1 MLNLP
6 ARTKRARLIQ
16 QFLMNAIRAGD
27 QEFLRHAVETF
38 TVSRQTIFA
47 HLRALV
53 NSGHLQAVGNT
64 RGRVYV
70 LGPVRNHSVIFPL
83 KGLEESVVYFRDF
96 GFIFDDLPS
105 NIGSICHFGFTE
117 MVNNAIDHSGGT
129 FVNIIVR
136 RDTDRIII
144 LISDN
149 GVGIFNHI
157 AKVFHLSDPRESL
170 FELHKG
176 KLTTDP
182 ENHTGQ
188 GIFFTSR
195 AFDRFFIFSDD
206 LIFSHKDGDEEDYLH
221 HNERKNKGTHIAMSI
236 ELISDRTLK
245 SVFDAFTGSADE
257 DFVFNKTVVPVK
269 LALYEGED
277 LLSRSQA
284 KRILYRVEK
293 FKKVQLDF
301 KGVNMIG
308 QAFADEIFRVFSRKN
323 PHIQLVPINI
333 TEEVGRTIQAA
344 IKSRD

>member
-117 MVNNAIDHSGGT
+117 MVNK
-129 FVNIIVR
+129 
-136 RDTDRIII
+136 
-144 LISDN
+144 
-149 GVGIFNHI
+149 VG
-157 AKVFHLSDPRESL
+157 L
-170 FELHKG
+170 
-176 KLTTDP
+176 P
-182 ENHTGQ
+182 E
-188 GIFFTSR
+188 
-195 AFDRFFIFSDD
+195 
-206 LIFSHKDGDEEDYLH
+206 
-221 HNERKNKGTHIAMSI
+221 
-236 ELISDRTLK
+236 
-245 SVFDAFTGSADE
+245 
-257 DFVFNKTVVPVK
+257 
-269 LALYEGED
+269 
-277 LLSRSQA
+277 
-284 KRILYRVEK
+284 
-293 FKKVQLDF
+293 
-301 KGVNMIG
+301 
-308 QAFADEIFRVFSRKN
+308 
-323 PHIQLVPINI
+323 
-333 TEEVGRTIQAA
+333 
-344 IKSRD
+344 